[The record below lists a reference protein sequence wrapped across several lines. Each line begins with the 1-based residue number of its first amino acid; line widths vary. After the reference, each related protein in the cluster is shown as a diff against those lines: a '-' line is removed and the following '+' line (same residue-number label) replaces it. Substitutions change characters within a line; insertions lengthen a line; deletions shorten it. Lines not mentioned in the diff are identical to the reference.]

1 MAAKAKDPKR
11 VGDFWTRKA
20 RQEHYPARSVYKL
33 EEVDQKFRLL
43 RSGDRVLDLGAA
55 PGSWMRYA
63 AGRVGEGGRVV
74 GLDLARVTIQ
84 LTAVMR
90 FHQADVFEVS
100 PSLFGGDGPF
110 DAVLSDLSPAT
121 TGVKTT
127 DQARSLALAQG
138 AWRLAREVLRPGGSF
153 LVKVFEGP
161 DVAAYFRE
169 LALAFES
176 AHRVKPRSSRRI
188 SPEIFLLGM
197 KYKGKRSQ
205 EPFSEVQSEK

>member
-43 RSGDRVLDLGAA
+43 GPGGRVLDLGAA

-74 GLDLARVTIQ
+74 GLDLAPITIR
-84 LTAVMR
+84 LTAAMR
-90 FHQADVFEVS
+90 FLQMDVFEVS
-100 PSLFGGDGPF
+100 PSLFDGDGPF
-110 DAVLSDLSPAT
+110 DAVLSDLAPAT

-127 DQARSLALAQG
+127 DQARSLALAHG
-138 AWRLAREVLRPGGSF
+138 AWLLAQEVLRPGGSF
-153 LVKVFEGP
+153 FVKVFEGP
-161 DVAAYFRE
+161 DVAAHFRE
-169 LALAFES
+169 LASAFETVR
-176 AHRVKPRSSRRI
+176 RVKPKSSRRI
-188 SPEIFLLGM
+188 SPEIFLLGL
-197 KYKGKRSQ
+197 KYKGKGGQ
-205 EPFSEVQSEK
+205 EPFSVVRSGK